1 MTMLQV
7 TDIAVEAGGKT
18 LLAGLGIDL
27 APGELL
33 ALRGPSGCG
42 KTTLLRTINGLS
54 DALAGTVRLD
64 GEAPAAIGW
73 PVFRRRVLLVEQR
86 AVLLEGSVRAN
97 LERPFD
103 YLSASDV
110 FPHERSLE
118 LLQRLGLTGDHLNQE
133 ARSLSEG
140 EQQRVSLVRALLVN
154 PSVLLLD
161 EPTSALDENTVKRVE
176 ALIRDEAERCGLSAL
191 IVTHDR
197 IQAGRWCQRTLD
209 LLPYLMPHTDGVS
222 A

>member
-1 MTMLQV
+1 MLQL
-7 TDIAVEAGGKT
+7 TDIAVEAGGKA

-42 KTTLLRTINGLS
+42 KTTLLRAINGLS

-64 GEAPAAIGW
+64 GEAPADIGW
-73 PVFRRRVLLVEQR
+73 PVFRRRVILVEQR
-86 AVLLEGSVRAN
+86 AVLLEGSVRTN
-97 LERPFD
+97 LERPFG
-103 YLSASDV
+103 YHSAGDG

-140 EQQRVSLVRALLVN
+140 EQQRVSLVRALLVD

-161 EPTSALDENTVKRVE
+161 EPTSALDESTVTRVE
-176 ALIRDEAERCGLSAL
+176 ALIRDEAERRGLSAL

-197 IQAGRWCQRTLD
+197 IQAERWCHRTID
-209 LLPYLMPHTDGVS
+209 LLPYLTRHVDGVS

>member
-1 MTMLQV
+1 MLHL
-7 TDIAVEAGGKT
+7 TDIAVEAGGKA

-27 APGELL
+27 APGDLL

-42 KTTLLRTINGLS
+42 KTTLLRAINGLS

-64 GEAPAAIGW
+64 GEAPADIGW
-73 PVFRRRVLLVEQR
+73 PVFRRRVILVEQR
-86 AVLLEGSVRAN
+86 AVLLEGSVRTN
-97 LERPFD
+97 LERPFG
-103 YLSASDV
+103 YHSAGDG

-140 EQQRVSLVRALLVN
+140 EQQRVSLVRALLLD

-161 EPTSALDENTVKRVE
+161 EPTSALDESTVTRVE
-176 ALIRDEAERCGLSAL
+176 ALIRDEAERRGLSAL

-197 IQAGRWCQRTLD
+197 IQAERWCHRTID
-209 LLPYLMPHTDGVS
+209 LLPYLTRHVDGVS